1 MQLKKDTSTNDRC
14 DRCTSFLVI
23 TDREAGEVV
32 CQNCGYVITE
42 KTIAD
47 GPEWRSSLDKKSP
60 ARVGAPSSIFRHDLS
75 TMIDSANRDSM
86 GKPLSTYTKLTLNRL
101 RTLDNRSKITDNKD
115 RNLQKA
121 FGILQIMKDKLSL
134 PDAVAD
140 KAAYIYKKAI
150 EKNLLRGRTI
160 VAIIG
165 ASIYAACRD
174 SETPRTL
181 RDIMKAGNIK
191 YKDLTKSYR
200 FLIRELDLKMPVA
213 NSEQCISRIASR
225 AGLSEK
231 IKRYARNILKKAEQK
246 KIASGKHP
254 MSLAAAALYFAC
266 VKNDDKTSQKEIA
279 DAADVSEVTIRNRL
293 RGLQPVI
300 QI

>member
-1 MQLKKDTSTNDRC
+1 MQLKKSNAKDRC
-14 DRCTSFLVI
+14 DRCTSILVV
-23 TDREAGEVV
+23 TDREAGEIV

-47 GPEWRSSLDKKSP
+47 GPEWRSSPDKKSQ
-60 ARVGAPSSIFRHDLS
+60 ARVGTPSSIFRHDLS
-75 TMIDSANRDSM
+75 TMIDSANLDSM
-86 GKPLSTYTKLTLNRL
+86 GKPLSTSTKHTLNRL
-101 RTLDNRSKITDNKD
+101 RKWDNRSKIIDNKD

-121 FGILQIMKDKLSL
+121 FGILQIMRDKLSL

-160 VAIIG
+160 TAIIG
-165 ASIYAACRD
+165 ASLYAACRD

-200 FLIRELDLKMPVA
+200 FLIRELDLQMPVA
-213 NSEQCISRIASR
+213 NSEQCVSRIASR
-225 AGLSEK
+225 VGLSEK

-254 MSLAAAALYFAC
+254 MGLAAAALYFAC
-266 VKNDDKTSQKEIA
+266 VKNNDKTSQKEIA

-293 RGLQPVI
+293 RGLEPI
-300 QI
+300 IHI